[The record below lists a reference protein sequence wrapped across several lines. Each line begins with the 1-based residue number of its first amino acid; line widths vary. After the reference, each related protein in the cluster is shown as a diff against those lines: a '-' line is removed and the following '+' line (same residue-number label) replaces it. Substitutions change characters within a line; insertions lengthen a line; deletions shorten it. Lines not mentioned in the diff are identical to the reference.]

1 VSEIALN
8 RLTLSWR
15 LDDHEG
21 HEYEVLW
28 FAVCCRNYVSQFF
41 GHDLRR
47 WKHLSY

>member
-28 FAVCCRNYVSQFF
+28 FAVCCLLSAICK
-41 GHDLRR
+41 RR
-47 WKHLSY
+47 SIFVDMI